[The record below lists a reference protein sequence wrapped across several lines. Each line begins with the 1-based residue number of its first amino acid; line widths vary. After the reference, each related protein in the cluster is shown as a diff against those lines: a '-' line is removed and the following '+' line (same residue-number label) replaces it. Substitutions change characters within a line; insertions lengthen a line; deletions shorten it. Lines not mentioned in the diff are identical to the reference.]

1 MRKCPLCGK
10 WFTGE
15 KEGHVCPPP
24 LEPRPCPI
32 CGKVFMPLKSSQI
45 CCSTACGKRREKKEC
60 SERVRK
66 FREKAKETGEV
77 RVCPV
82 CGEKLPRAAPIN
94 WSVKRRHAGLSTRNG
109 MTRPGTGAL
118 LRLQLSMERSVCL
131 ILTKGKCSI
140 LTGCIVSGEVC
151 RGGPRILF
159 WGSDMAIRCRHRIPS
174 PEAVGFI
181 TAEALKE
188 AAAQYPHL
196 RPCPKYGWNWIY
208 RTACKKCP
216 NKVKVK
222 LEGCKA

>member
-24 LEPRPCPI
+24 LGPRPCPI

-82 CGEKLPRAAPIN
+82 CGEKFTPRRPNQLVCEKKTCRAEYKKRYDAARYRGTFTPATEYGTFRMPDPYQGKMLYFDGLHRIRGSMPGRAADP
-94 WSVKRRHAGLSTRNG
+94 VL
-109 MTRPGTGAL
+109 
-118 LRLQLSMERSVCL
+118 
-131 ILTKGKCSI
+131 
-140 LTGCIVSGEVC
+140 
-151 RGGPRILF
+151 
-159 WGSDMAIRCRHRIPS
+159 
-174 PEAVGFI
+174 GF
-181 TAEALKE
+181 
-188 AAAQYPHL
+188 
-196 RPCPKYGWNWIY
+196 
-208 RTACKKCP
+208 
-216 NKVKVK
+216 
-222 LEGCKA
+222 